1 VLNRNGL
8 VFVVFIEVHMLPHI
22 HATSLQC
29 NVECVYLSVKII
41 CQVKLKIWNLV
52 YAAPLHCLFTDTY
65 LNLIVV
71 LMSGVRS
78 WVNRLY
84 GWYCCFF
91 NCLVYRIRE
100 SFVGSMF
107 LLKCVPV
114 YCYLM
119 CHKIKSMTICWSRV
133 VVQNRVYLMS
143 KISNWTEA
151 WHSCQNCSLFI

>member
-1 VLNRNGL
+1 MVLFL
-8 VFVVFIEVHMLPHI
+8 LPLLKCICYLIIMQNH
-22 HATSLQC
+22 C
-29 NVECVYLSVKII
+29 NVYLNVKII

-52 YAAPLHCLFTDTY
+52 YAAPLHCLFTDKY

-78 WVNRLY
+78 WVSRLY

-91 NCLVYRIRE
+91 NCLVYRTRE
-100 SFVGSMF
+100 SFVGSLF

-119 CHKIKSMTICWSRV
+119 CNKIKSMTICWSRV

-151 WHSCQNCSLFI
+151 